1 MEEVYSARGGTVRF
15 DVYELDMRAAELR
28 KQGALVKLQEQ
39 PFRILE
45 ILLERPGQVVAR
57 EDLRQKI
64 WPSDTFVDFDHGI
77 NNAIKRLREA
87 LGDTTETPRFVE
99 TLPRRGYRFIAPI
112 EEAPSKLRGGGGPL
126 DSIAVLPFETASS
139 DPDMDYLSIGIPGSI
154 IHGLSQIPNLR
165 VISWRSAASESSGQS
180 DPLAIGRKLCVRA
193 VLTGR
198 IWQRANKL
206 RLHVDLLDA

>member
-1 MEEVYSARGGTVRF
+1 MGGFRSSDIIVRF
-15 DVYELDMRAAELR
+15 GAYELDHQAGELR
-28 KQGALVKLQEQ
+28 KDGVRIRLQEQ
-39 PFRILE
+39 PLHILW
-45 ILLERPGQVVAR
+45 ILLEQPGRIVAR

-64 WPSDTFVDFDHGI
+64 WPSDTFVDFEHGI

-99 TLPRRGYRFIAPI
+99 TLPRRGYRFISAI
-112 EEAPSKLRGGGGPL
+112 EEAPSNLRRGGGPL

-180 DPLAIGRKLCVRA
+180 DPLAIGRKLCVSA

-206 RLHVDLLDA
+206 RLHVDLG